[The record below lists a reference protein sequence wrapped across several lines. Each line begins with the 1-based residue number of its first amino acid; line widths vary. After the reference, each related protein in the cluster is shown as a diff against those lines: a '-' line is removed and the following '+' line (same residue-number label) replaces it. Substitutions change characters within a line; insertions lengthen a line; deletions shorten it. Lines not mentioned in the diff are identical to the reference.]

1 MFTAVVA
8 QSSTEIMVLS
18 FAYDPTLGVELSV
31 INVKN
36 RNGFYCLSVR

>member
-18 FAYDPTLGVELSV
+18 FAYDPTLGVELKV
-31 INVKN
+31 TINVKN
-36 RNGFYCLSVR
+36 INGLY